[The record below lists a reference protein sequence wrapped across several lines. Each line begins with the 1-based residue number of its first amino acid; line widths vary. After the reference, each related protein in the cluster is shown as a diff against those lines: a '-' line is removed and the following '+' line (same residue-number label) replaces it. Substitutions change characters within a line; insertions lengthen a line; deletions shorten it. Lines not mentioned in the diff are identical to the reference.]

1 MHDTDAQIVIV
12 GAGIGGMTA
21 ALALHA
27 RGCKRVMLLEAAK
40 EIRPLGVGINI
51 QSAAVGELTAL
62 GMGDAME
69 ATAIATRELWY
80 VDHTGATLWADPRG
94 LLAGER
100 HPQYSIHRGELQM
113 LLLHAVRDRLGA
125 DALRTGMRLQRIEQ
139 NETSAR
145 AVVLN
150 RRTGATEEL
159 RAAVVIGADGINS
172 AVRAQLHPRRCDLSF
187 ANVDMWRGVT
197 EVANFLDGHTMIV
210 ANDEQSN
217 RLIAYPICARTAA
230 RGRALVNWVCM
241 VPKAHPSVTGQAS
254 WDCPGSLAEVLPHF
268 SDWDLGWADVR
279 ELIERSAEIF
289 RYPMVDRD
297 PLPAWRV
304 GRVTLLGD
312 AAHLMYPV
320 GANGASQAILD
331 ASRLAAELAASG
343 DVITALDRYETVRR
357 DATTAVIHANR
368 NRDHA
373 ERAIVTQN
381 GAGKSAALAEI
392 TQTYR
397 KIVERPQPTASLD

>member
-1 MHDTDAQIVIV
+1 MHDRDAEIVIV

-27 RGCKRVMLLEAAK
+27 HGCKRVMLLEAAQ

-62 GMGDAME
+62 GIGDAME
-69 ATAIATRELWY
+69 ATAIATRELRY
-80 VDHTGATLWADPRG
+80 VEHTGATLWADPRG
-94 LLAGER
+94 LFAGER

-113 LLLHAVRDRLGA
+113 LLLRAVCDRLGP
-125 DALRTGMRLQRIEQ
+125 DALRTGMRLQQIEQ

-150 RRTGATEEL
+150 RRTGTTEQL
-159 RAAVVIGADGINS
+159 RAAVIIGADGINS
-172 AVRAQLHPRRCDLSF
+172 AVRAQLHPRQCDLSF
-187 ANVDMWRGVT
+187 ANVHMWRGVT
-197 EVANFLDGHTMIV
+197 EVASFLDGHTMIV

-241 VPKAHPSVTGQAS
+241 VPNAHPSVTGQAD

-279 ELIERSAEIF
+279 ELIERSAEIL

-331 ASRLAAELAASG
+331 ASRLAAELATSG

-357 DATTAVIHANR
+357 EATTAVIHANR

-373 ERAIVTQN
+373 ERAIVTQK
-381 GAGKSAALAEI
+381 GARKSAAFAEI